1 MRIEQLEGKELYR
14 TRPLYQSI
22 FHDTELFT
30 DFFYRKAEKDGKAIV
45 CMDGEEIVSEVFLF
59 PRLLS
64 CNDSMAEAVYLYGVA
79 TKEEYRGRG
88 MMKKLMEKAL
98 AEAKCANADFA
109 YLIPENPEIY
119 KKLGFRLIK
128 ERKEKIYQLSV
139 KEAKM
144 MLKFNL
150 EPLTEANFK
159 EDIYQE
165 INSLE
170 NEIRTGKELMPFR
183 DREYFKERIVR
194 AGIEGGGVYLLR
206 KRNDYS
212 IAGIIMTSEEIGEIV
227 IEDIVGDEE
236 KKEGFIKDFMRWKG
250 MAGMKEEIFPV
261 MVAEIKEG
269 IGIMDDMDIQI
280 NDVL

>member
-1 MRIEQLEGKELYR
+1 
-14 TRPLYQSI
+14 
-22 FHDTELFT
+22 
-30 DFFYRKAEKDGKAIV
+30 
-45 CMDGEEIVSEVFLF
+45 
-59 PRLLS
+59 
-64 CNDSMAEAVYLYGVA
+64 
-79 TKEEYRGRG
+79 
-88 MMKKLMEKAL
+88 
-98 AEAKCANADFA
+98 
-109 YLIPENPEIY
+109 
-119 KKLGFRLIK
+119 
-128 ERKEKIYQLSV
+128 
-139 KEAKM
+139 M

-183 DREYFKERIVR
+183 DREYFKERIVQ
-194 AGIEGGGVYLLR
+194 AGIEGGGGYLLR

-212 IAGIIMTSEEIGEIV
+212 IAGIIMTSEETGEIV

-261 MVAEIKEG
+261 MIAEIKEG
-269 IGIMDDMDIQI
+269 IGITDDMVIQI